1 MRKVYLLFTALVLLF
16 NFNGCESVKKVIKKA
31 DVVGEITD
39 KVPLEGTSEISL
51 DFKSNEVLCS
61 YYEGRTLT
69 KNIYY
74 TAKILTPATAA
85 TKNNAEVIFVRNGKK
100 AWSRYVIPSHKASK
114 AEMKLGKMVLYHVWA
129 NSENISADSYRK
141 QYWRFGR
148 ISSTD
153 DLFKDKVEVSGKSVY
168 VKWLRMPNRPVE

>member
-1 MRKVYLLFTALVLLF
+1 MRKVYLLFTALTLLI
-16 NFNGCESVKKVIKKA
+16 NFSGCESVKKVIKKT
-31 DVVGEITD
+31 DVVGEITN

-51 DFKSNEVLCS
+51 DFKRGEVLAS
-61 YYEGRTLT
+61 YYEGRSLT

-74 TAKILTPATAA
+74 TAKIMTPATAA
-85 TKNNAEVIFVRNGKK
+85 TKNNAEVIFVHNGKK
-100 AWSRYVIPSHKASK
+100 VWSQYVIPSHKASK

-129 NSENISADSYRK
+129 SGENISADSYRK

-153 DLFKDKVEVSGKSVY
+153 DLFKGKVEVNGKSVF
-168 VKWLRMPNRPVE
+168 VKWLRISNQPVE